1 MSNSTGQQI
10 NITTPD
16 MFQIYLVKG
25 LYGAFSVSPSMVFL
39 YINAIMLF
47 TLRSKSVFRETPRY
61 LLLYNLLFADTFQLA
76 MGQLLLILAL
86 PPVFLT
92 HYTCT
97 IIVLITITVT
107 SVSPLNLAVM
117 SLERYV
123 AVCFPLRHSAIV
135 TVKNTGVSIGVV
147 WALSS
152 IDPLIRVILLVLYE
166 TFSADQIMQQFCAID
181 ALFHSTVAHEYDK
194 AFTAITF
201 ISVGIVIVCSYFGV
215 TTVARSASSDKA
227 STTKARNTV
236 LLHMIQLLL
245 CLSTSLSGILTGY
258 IYRLGTLNRTARLIV
273 GYVFFIF
280 IVTLPRC
287 LSSLIYGLR
296 DQTIRLVFLHHLR
309 CALWTGG
316 PSLTTDKH

>member
-1 MSNSTGQQI
+1 
-10 NITTPD
+10 
-16 MFQIYLVKG
+16 
-25 LYGAFSVSPSMVFL
+25 
-39 YINAIMLF
+39 MLF
-47 TLRSKSVFRETPRY
+47 TLRSKSVFKETPRY

-76 MGQLLLILAL
+76 MGQLLLILSL

-97 IIVLITITVT
+97 ILVLITITVT

-135 TVKNTGVSIGVV
+135 TVKNTGI
-147 WALSS
+147 
-152 IDPLIRVILLVLYE
+152 VIL
-166 TFSADQIMQQFCAID
+166 
-181 ALFHSTVAHEYDK
+181 
-194 AFTAITF
+194 
-201 ISVGIVIVCSYFGV
+201 CSYFGV

>member
-1 MSNSTGQQI
+1 M
-10 NITTPD
+10 
-16 MFQIYLVKG
+16 VKG
-25 LYGAFSVSPSMVFL
+25 LYGAFSVSPSFVFL
-39 YINAIMLF
+39 YINGIMLF

-76 MGQLLLILAL
+76 MGQLLLILSL
-86 PPVFLT
+86 PPVFVT
-92 HYTCT
+92 HYTCA
-97 IIVLITITVT
+97 IMVLITVTVT

-135 TVKNTGVSIGVV
+135 TVNNTGVSIGVV

-152 IDPLIRVILLVLYE
+152 IDPLIRFILLVLYE

-201 ISVGIVIVCSYFGV
+201 TFVGIIIMCSYFGV

-245 CLSTSLSGILTGY
+245 CLSTSLSGILMGY

-273 GYVFFIF
+273 GYIFFIF

>member
-10 NITTPD
+10 NITMPD
-16 MFQIYLVKG
+16 MFQVYLVKG
-25 LYGAFSVSPSMVFL
+25 LYGAFCVSPSIVFL
-39 YINAIMLF
+39 YINGIMLF

-76 MGQLLLILAL
+76 MGQLLLILSL

-92 HYTCT
+92 HYTCA

-135 TVKNTGVSIGVV
+135 TIKNTGVSIGVV

-152 IDPLIRVILLVLYE
+152 INPLIRSILLVLYE
-166 TFSADQIMQQFCAID
+166 TFSVDQIMQQFCTMD
-181 ALFHSTVAHEYDK
+181 ALFYSTVAQEYDK
-194 AFTAITF
+194 AFTGVSFTF
-201 ISVGIVIVCSYFGV
+201 VGVVILCSYFGV

-236 LLHMIQLLL
+236 LLHMIQLFL
-245 CLSTSLSGILTGY
+245 CLSTTLSGILTGY

-273 GYVFFIF
+273 GYIFFIF
-280 IVTLPRC
+280 IVNLPRC

-316 PSLTTDKH
+316 PSLATDKH

>member
-16 MFQIYLVKG
+16 MFQVYLVKG
-25 LYGAFSVSPSMVFL
+25 LYGAFSVSPSFVFL
-39 YINAIMLF
+39 YINGIMLF
-47 TLRSKSVFRETPRY
+47 TLRSKSVFRQTPRY

-86 PPVFLT
+86 PPVFVT

-97 IIVLITITVT
+97 IMVLLTVT
-107 SVSPLNLAVM
+107 VTAVSPLNLAVM

-135 TVKNTGVSIGVV
+135 TVNNTGVSIGLM

-152 IDPLIRVILLVLYE
+152 IDPLIRLILLILYDN
-166 TFSADQIMQQFCAID
+166 FSVGEIMQRFCAME
-181 ALFHSTVAHEYDK
+181 ALFHSTVAHDYDK
-194 AFTAITF
+194 AFTAISFTF
-201 ISVGIVIVCSYFGV
+201 VGIIIMCSYFGV
-215 TTVARSASSDKA
+215 MIVARSASSDKA

-245 CLSTSLSGILTGY
+245 CLSTTLAGLLLGY
-258 IYRLGTLNRTARLIV
+258 IDRFLTLNQTARTVVSYI
-273 GYVFFIF
+273 FFICF
-280 IVTLPRC
+280 VTLPRC

-309 CALWTGG
+309 CALWTAI
-316 PSLTTDKH
+316 SLLWVC